1 MTPPEERRNS
11 AARRSRGMLD
21 QAEVVAGRVV
31 EVGRHRRD
39 HLDRL
44 QFLVGEQY
52 LQGGQARRWRAGR
65 PDAVNRGTPSCGDAT
80 SREVARLPPFLAEEK
95 LRRSVPT
102 SGEGLSRNLI
112 SLHVGWSTHWS
123 TGWSPRHAVGC
134 ITLHLRFPPD
144 AGTFSFLHLD
154 AIAWSRLLIPRSLVR
169 FQPGPSTKSLRR
181 C

>member
-1 MTPPEERRNS
+1 MKSGHGCNMTPPEERRNS

-123 TGWSPRHAVGC
+123 TGWSPRHAVGASRCTSASLLMQALSASC
-134 ITLHLRFPPD
+134 I
-144 AGTFSFLHLD
+144 SM
-154 AIAWSRLLIPRSLVR
+154 RSHGQD
-169 FQPGPSTKSLRR
+169 F
-181 C
+181 